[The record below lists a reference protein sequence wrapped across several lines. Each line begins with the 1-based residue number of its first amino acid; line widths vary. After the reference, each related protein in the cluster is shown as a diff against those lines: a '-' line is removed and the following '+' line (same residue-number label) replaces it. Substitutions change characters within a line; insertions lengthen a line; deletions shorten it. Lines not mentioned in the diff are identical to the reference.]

1 MSIIFYIGIVLLA
14 LSLISPVIFHYVWKT
29 LNTAG
34 KFWIMYMEALIGI
47 ILILISVLTSV
58 L

>member
-1 MSIIFYIGIVLLA
+1 MSIVFYIGVVLLV
-14 LSLISPVIFHYVWKT
+14 LSLFTPVIFHYVWKT

-34 KFWIMYMEALIGI
+34 KFWIMYMGSLIGI
-47 ILILISVLTSV
+47 ILILIGDLTSV